1 MGIHGIPSI
10 SIPIQNCDQRLHP
23 PLLVLLCLFLQ
34 EGKARKTR
42 ALLGGRQGREVARQ
56 LTESTLKGAREAAAV
71 VPAAGVAAAVP
82 FAPLLPEDA
91 PEMEGSLTSVDSTL
105 PDSRRRR
112 AGSMMSADGVADA
125 ASTLRL
131 RLEPVIATLR
141 LRKRSRRSASE
152 PSNTVHQSKNNS
164 PRNGAARRCAH
175 SRLL

>member
-42 ALLGGRQGREVARQ
+42 ALLDDKDGREPRQ